1 MQGQQWRSH
10 LVGHDVEDIGLLGRH
25 GEYLVQWTANMF
37 RNLEL
42 NYERERKEEEKRGR
56 AADIC

>member
-1 MQGQQWRSH
+1 MQGQQWRGH
-10 LVGHDVEDIGLLGRH
+10 LVGHDVEDIGLLGGH

-42 NYERERKEEEKRGR
+42 NYEKKKRKEEEKRGR
-56 AADIC
+56 AADI